1 MGSQNAPHKFMA
13 LLIKKQALKKK
24 KDNVSSENL
33 VAVFFGDQ
41 ATLPSTACSY
51 TRNYIQASKEWKEN
65 HLEILFLK
73 CSAHN
78 GVLKESQ
85 AQ

>member
-1 MGSQNAPHKFMA
+1 MGSQNAPHKFMPV
-13 LLIKKQALKKK
+13 LMKNKIKKKRHL
-24 KDNVSSENL
+24 NTSSENL

-41 ATLPSTACSY
+41 ATLPSTACSCTWNY
-51 TRNYIQASKEWKEN
+51 TQTSKEWKEN

-73 CSAHN
+73 RSAHN
-78 GVLKESQ
+78 QLFKESQ